1 MNQAPPNPPGTRV
14 VHHGRGGELFVVFIV
29 NLVYKILTLG
39 IYHFWAKTRIRR
51 YIWTQTSFD
60 GERFEYTGTGKEL
73 FFGFLKAMLL
83 VAAAYTLFFLAAF
96 FAQLLTIPLMIIL
109 YVGLPVLFGYAIYGH
124 YRYLL
129 TRTRWRGIRF
139 GLTGSGWDHGGMM
152 LGYGILTGLTLGLYA
167 PYMQMKLSK
176 HVLGN
181 AYFGN
186 VRFEFDG
193 EGGDLFGNFFVA
205 WLLTIPTLGLIWIW
219 YGAREMRYK
228 AEHLKLEG
236 MSFAVDVTGGALFGL
251 YLTNLLLL
259 VITLG
264 LGVPWVIVRTLNF
277 FTQRLTIAGAL
288 DYNAVQQAQAE
299 AGATTESL
307 ADALDLGAF

>member
-1 MNQAPPNPPGTRV
+1 MSEVSAAPQGARIE
-14 VHHGRGGELFVVFIV
+14 HHGRGGELFVIFIV

-51 YIWTQTSFD
+51 YVWTQSSFD

-73 FFGFLKAMLL
+73 FIGFLKAMLL
-83 VAAAYTLFFLAAF
+83 VAAAYTVFFLAMAI
-96 FAQLLTIPLMIIL
+96 APLLAIPMIITL
-109 YVGLPVLFGYAIYGH
+109 YVGMPVIFGYAIYGH

-176 HVLGN
+176 HVLDN
-181 AYFGN
+181 TYFGN
-186 VRFEFDG
+186 VRFQFDG
-193 EGGDLFGNFFVA
+193 EGGDLFGNYFVA

-236 MSFAVDVTGGALFGL
+236 MTFAVNVTGGALFGL
-251 YLTNLLLL
+251 YLTNILLL
-259 VITLG
+259 VVTLG

-288 DYNAVQQAQAE
+288 NYDAIEQTQAE
-299 AGATTESL
+299 AGATTEGF